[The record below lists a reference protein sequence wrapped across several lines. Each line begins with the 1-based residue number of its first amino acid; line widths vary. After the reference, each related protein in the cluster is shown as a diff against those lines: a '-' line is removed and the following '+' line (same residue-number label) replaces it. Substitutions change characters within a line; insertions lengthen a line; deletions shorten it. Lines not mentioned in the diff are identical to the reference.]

1 MQKLETA
8 LVQNQA
14 VFKVGDLIASDML
27 SLAGRFRDLDAAA
40 KAGDS
45 QGVLQAGSGV
55 VASIQR
61 MIDLSKR
68 EMENSNDPAYK

>member
-45 QGVLQAGSGV
+45 
-55 VASIQR
+55 
-61 MIDLSKR
+61 
-68 EMENSNDPAYK
+68 